1 MKIGILYVS
10 QTGNTEV
17 AAEFIEDGILGKY
30 PFIQVRTMDIRE
42 GEVDVEF
49 LKECEAVIFGSP
61 VYLPV

>member
-1 MKIGILYVS
+1 MKIGIVYVS
-10 QTGNTEV
+10 KTGNTEV

-49 LKECEAVIFGSP
+49 LKGTETLV
-61 VYLPV
+61 